1 MNPPFPP
8 RTLSLVL
15 GVAFCIC
22 AGCGGNRAA
31 RAPAPVRAIVVSSA
45 DEMPAVRYAATVA
58 PRAEVSLIFKSGGYV
73 EAMARR
79 TDASGRERPLE
90 AGDAIKA
97 GEPLAS
103 LRQGDFADLVAQA
116 EGQSAQARAAFDR
129 AEADFKRAGNL
140 LATASLTQSQFDA
153 FKAARDSCA
162 AALKSADALLSQA
175 RTARADS
182 TLRAPFDGW
191 IVQRNIETGA
201 LAGPSV
207 PAFVVADTRTV
218 KVTFG
223 VSDTIVAHLSPAQSV
238 SLSTASLAG
247 PLTGEITAISS
258 SADPRSRLF
267 SIEAIVPNDDGRLK
281 PGMVATIMLD
291 SATDAVGQL
300 TVPLSAVVRS
310 TSQPGGFAVYVV
322 SDTDSGTVA
331 RERQVSLGQA
341 IGNRVAVVDGLKPGE
356 RIVSL
361 GTTDLADGD
370 AVAVLP

>member
-1 MNPPFPP
+1 MNPSVPSP
-8 RTLSLVL
+8 TLSLVL
-15 GVAFCIC
+15 GVVFCVC
-22 AGCGGNRAA
+22 AGCGGNRAT
-31 RAPAPVRAIVVSSA
+31 RAPMPVRAIVVSSS

-58 PRAEVSLIFKSGGYV
+58 PRAEVPLVFKSAGYV
-73 EAMARR
+73 EEIARR
-79 TDASGRERPLE
+79 TDAGGRERPLE

-103 LRQGDFADLVAQA
+103 LRQRDFADLVAQA
-116 EGQSAQARAAFDR
+116 EGQSAQARAAFER
-129 AEADFKRAGNL
+129 AEADFRRAGNL

-153 FKAARDSCA
+153 FKAARDSGA

-175 RTARADS
+175 ETARADS

-191 IVQRNIETGA
+191 IVQRNVETGA

-207 PAFVVADTRTV
+207 PALVVADTRTV

-223 VSDTIVAHLSPAQSV
+223 VSDTIVAHLSPGQSV

-247 PLTGEITAISS
+247 AAAGEITAISS

-281 PGMVATIMLD
+281 PGMVATILLD
-291 SATDAVGQL
+291 SATDAIGHL

-322 SDTDSGTVA
+322 SDTDGGTVA
-331 RERQVSLGQA
+331 RERQVSLGQT
-341 IGNRVAVVDGLKPGE
+341 IGNRVAVADGLKPGE

>member
-1 MNPPFPP
+1 MRCRRCATQPRLRRGPKFPSSSKAADTSRRSHGEP
-8 RTLSLVL
+8 TP
-15 GVAFCIC
+15 A
-22 AGCGGNRAA
+22 AG
-31 RAPAPVRAIVVSSA
+31 
-45 DEMPAVRYAATVA
+45 
-58 PRAEVSLIFKSGGYV
+58 SG
-73 EAMARR
+73 A
-79 TDASGRERPLE
+79 LE
-90 AGDAIKA
+90 AGDPIKA

-103 LRQGDFADLVAQA
+103 LRQRDFADLVAQA
-116 EGQSAQARAAFDR
+116 EGQEAQARAAFER

-140 LATASLTQSQFDA
+140 LGTASLTQSQFDA
-153 FKAARDSCA
+153 FKAARDSGA

-175 RTARADS
+175 KTARTDS

-223 VSDTIVAHLSPAQSV
+223 VSDVIVAHLSPAQSV
-238 SLSTASLAG
+238 SLSTASLPG
-247 PLTGEITAISS
+247 PLAGEITAISS

-281 PGMVATIMLD
+281 PGMVATILLE
-291 SATDAVGQL
+291 SATDAVGRL

-322 SDTDSGTVA
+322 SDMDSGTVA